1 MLERLHFEP
10 GVMRYKTMDASE
22 HLSRYLC
29 VRELCRGRRVLDVAC
44 GEGYGAWLMHQ
55 WGAAQVVGI
64 DISQDAIRIAERHF
78 GAAGILFEQGD
89 ALALDSIP
97 GFDDGFDIV
106 VSFETIEHVDQPRRL
121 LDVLKNLV
129 APGGVILVSC
139 PNGAIEE
146 RMGHNPYHTSRFS
159 MEAFRKLAEEILG
172 EASQWLLGV
181 PHTGFATFPVDFPQ
195 LRNTSESA
203 TLLVQGTDLALSPH
217 VLPAEANCSIDP
229 CGCSYFV
236 GVWGST
242 NCRAIVV
249 APQSWECMHAPWQSI
264 DAMQA
269 QITMLESRVRQE
281 RRSAQIDVEQ
291 AKETV
296 QRLQEDLQHAGARLE
311 QAERDWTTER
321 AHAERAWT
329 TERAQAELARTAER
343 AQADA
348 AAQQLTHDLHLVRS
362 ELQLIMRSRIY
373 RFAQRYYMLYRRTDL
388 LGALMRGA
396 RRIAGKLRRA
406 WRA

>member
-10 GVMRYKTMDASE
+10 GVMRYKAMDASE

-64 DISQDAIRIAERHF
+64 DISQDAIHIAERHF
-78 GAAGILFEQGD
+78 GAAGILFEQRD
-89 ALALDSIP
+89 ALTLDSVP

-121 LDVLKNLV
+121 LEVLKNLV
-129 APGGVILVSC
+129 APGGVLLVSC

-146 RMGHNPYHTSRFS
+146 RMGHNPYHASRFS

-195 LRNTSESA
+195 LRNASESA
-203 TLLVQGTDLALSPH
+203 TLLVQGADLALSSH

-236 GVWGST
+236 GVWG
-242 NCRAIVV
+242 NRDCRAIVV

-264 DAMQA
+264 DSMKA
-269 QITMLESRVRQE
+269 QINMLESRVRQE
-281 RRSAQIDVEQ
+281 RRSAQIDAKQ
-291 AKETV
+291 AMETV
-296 QRLQEDLQHAGARLE
+296 QRLREDLQHAGARLE
-311 QAERDWTTER
+311 QAER
-321 AHAERAWT
+321 AWM
-329 TERAQAELARTAER
+329 TERAQAALATTAER
-343 AQADA
+343 AQAVA
-348 AAQQLTHDLHLVRS
+348 AAQQLTLDLDLVRS

-373 RFAQRYYMLYRRTDL
+373 RLAQRYYRLYRRTDL
-388 LGALMRGA
+388 LGGLMRGT
-396 RRIAGKLRRA
+396 RKIAGKLRRA